1 MASFAAGVAEVVFVV
16 GEILP
21 DIGEK
26 PWHPPVGMRL
36 GAAFFV
42 RNDFPW
48 LNQYFGSQK
57 LASVLS
63 PGIGGIVSWGGR
75 IPAKMAAAI
84 ARFRHL
90 PHWYLED
97 GFLRSVGLGKT
108 GAIPLSIVI
117 DDLGLPVD
125 AHRPSRLERLIEG
138 AGEAGALGSAI
149 GEQIVLNKLSKYNH
163 LPHRPP
169 RIAPTSRRRILL
181 VDQVVGDVSVG
192 RALGSQASFERM
204 FADGLASGAQC
215 LIRTHP
221 DVMAG
226 LRKGYLTADAAAK
239 GDAVLIDDAVSVA
252 SILEIVDE
260 VWTVSSQ
267 FGFDALLRGIP
278 VRCYAAPFYAGWGV
292 TQDHFGVYTKA
303 ALAGRRTKL
312 RTVDQIAA
320 AAFSLY
326 PTYRDPTDWRE
337 INVFQ
342 AIELIVAQQQAA
354 ARA

>member
-1 MASFAAGVAEVVFVV
+1 MAFVAGET
-16 GEILP
+16 LP

-26 PWHPPVGMRL
+26 YWHPPAGMRL
-36 GAAFFV
+36 GATVFV

-48 LNQYFGSQK
+48 LGHYFGSQK
-57 LASVLS
+57 LASTLS
-63 PGIGGIVSWGGR
+63 AGIGGVVSWGGR
-75 IPAKMAAAI
+75 VPAKTAAAI
-84 ARFRHL
+84 ARFRRL
-90 PHWYLED
+90 PHWHLED
-97 GFLRSVGLGKT
+97 GFLRSVGLGKA
-108 GAIPLSIVI
+108 GAIPFSIVI

-125 AHRPSRLERLIEG
+125 ANRPSRLERLIEG
-138 AGEAGALGSAI
+138 AAEASDLGRTI
-149 GEQIVLNKLSKYNH
+149 RQQIVLSRLSKYNH

-169 RIAPTSRRRILL
+169 GIERTGKRRILL

-204 FADGLASGAQC
+204 LADGLASGAQC

-226 LRKGYLTADAAAK
+226 LRKGYLTSDAATK
-239 GDAVLIDDAVSVA
+239 GGAIMMDDAISVA
-252 SILEIVDE
+252 SILDVVDE

-312 RTVDQIAA
+312 RSVDQIAA

-326 PTYRDPTDWRE
+326 PTYRDPTDWRL
-337 INVFQ
+337 IDVFQ
-342 AIELIVAQQQAA
+342 AIELIVAQQKATA
-354 ARA
+354 

>member
-1 MASFAAGVAEVVFVV
+1 MASVAVES
-16 GEILP
+16 LP
-21 DIGEK
+21 DIGDK

-42 RNDFPW
+42 RSDFPW
-48 LNQYFGSQK
+48 LDHYFGSQK
-57 LASVLS
+57 LESTLS

-75 IPAKMAAAI
+75 MPAKTAAAI
-84 ARFRHL
+84 ARFRRL

-97 GFLRSVGLGKT
+97 GFLRSVGLGKS
-108 GAIPLSIVI
+108 GAVPLSIVI

-125 AHRPSRLERLIEG
+125 ANRPSRLERLIEG
-138 AGEAGALGSAI
+138 AGEAGDFGRAI
-149 GEQIVLNKLSKYNH
+149 REQIVLNKLSKYNH
-163 LPHRPP
+163 LPHRSP
-169 RIAPTSRRRILL
+169 RIAPTSKRRILL

-192 RALGSQASFERM
+192 RALGSQASFEKM
-204 FADGLASGAQC
+204 LADGLASDAQC

-226 LRKGYLTADAAAK
+226 LRKGYLTADAAK

-252 SILEIVDE
+252 SILEVVDE

-267 FGFDALLRGIP
+267 FGFDALLRGLP

-342 AIELIVAQQQAA
+342 AIELIVAQQKAA
-354 ARA
+354 ARD

>member
-1 MASFAAGVAEVVFVV
+1 MIYTGVAEVAAVA
-16 GEILP
+16 GEIFP

-26 PWHPPVGMRL
+26 PWHPSADMRL

-48 LNQYFGSQK
+48 LNQYFGKQR
-57 LASVLS
+57 LASVVS
-63 PGIGGIVSWGGR
+63 PGIGGIISWGGR
-75 IPAKMAAAI
+75 ISAKTAAAI

-97 GFLRSVGLGKT
+97 GFLRSVGLGKA

-125 AHRPSRLERLIEG
+125 ASRPSRLERLIEG
-138 AGEAGALGSAI
+138 AADAGALGAAI
-149 GEQIVLNKLSKYNH
+149 REQIVFNRLSKYNH

-169 RIAPTSRRRILL
+169 RIEKAGKRRILL

-192 RALGSQASFERM
+192 RALGSEASFKKM
-204 FADGLASGAQC
+204 LADGLASGAQC

-226 LRKGYLTADAAAK
+226 LRKGYLTADAAK
-239 GDAVLIDDAVSVA
+239 GDAVLVDDAVSVA
-252 SILEIVDE
+252 SILEVVDE

-267 FGFDALLRGIP
+267 FGFDALLRGLP

-292 TQDHFGVYTKA
+292 TQDHYGVYTKA

-337 INVFQ
+337 IDVFQ
-342 AIELIVAQQQAA
+342 AIELIVAQQKAA
-354 ARA
+354 ALG

>member
-1 MASFAAGVAEVVFVV
+1 VAILAGET
-16 GEILP
+16 LP
-21 DIGEK
+21 DIGGK
-26 PWHPPVGMRL
+26 PWHPPADMRL

-42 RNDFPW
+42 RGDFPW
-48 LNQYFGSQK
+48 LGHYFGSQK

-75 IPAKMAAAI
+75 APAKAAGRI
-84 ARFRHL
+84 ARFRRL
-90 PHWYLED
+90 PHWHLED
-97 GFLRSVGLGKT
+97 GFLRSVALGKS

-125 AHRPSRLERLIEG
+125 ASRSSRLERLIEG
-138 AGEAGALGSAI
+138 AGEVGELGRAI
-149 GEQIVLNKLSKYNH
+149 REQIVLNRLSKYNH

-169 RIAPTSRRRILL
+169 RIAPTTKRRILL

-192 RALGSQASFERM
+192 RALGSQASFEKM
-204 FADGLASGAQC
+204 LADGLASDAQC

-226 LRKGYLTADAAAK
+226 FRKGYLTESASK
-239 GDAVLIDDAVSVA
+239 GDVVMIGDAVSVA
-252 SILEIVDE
+252 SILDVVDE

-267 FGFDALLRGIP
+267 FGFDALLRGLP

-292 TQDHFGVYTKA
+292 TEDHFGVYTKA
-303 ALAGRRTKL
+303 ALAGRRTKR

-326 PTYRDPTDWRE
+326 PTYRDPSDWQE
-337 INVFQ
+337 IDVFR
-342 AIELIVAQQQAA
+342 AIDLIVAQQKAA
-354 ARA
+354 A

>member
-1 MASFAAGVAEVVFVV
+1 MIYTGVAEVAAVA
-16 GEILP
+16 GEIFP

-26 PWHPPVGMRL
+26 PWHPPADIRL

-42 RNDFPW
+42 RSDFPW
-48 LNQYFGSQK
+48 LGHYFGSQK
-57 LASVLS
+57 LASILS
-63 PGIGGIVSWGGR
+63 PGIGGILSWGGR
-75 IPAKMAAAI
+75 APAKMAARI
-84 ARFRHL
+84 ARFRGL
-90 PHWYLED
+90 RHWHLED
-97 GFLRSVGLGKT
+97 GFLRSMGLGKS

-125 AHRPSRLERLIEG
+125 ANSPSRLERLIEG
-138 AGEAGALGSAI
+138 AGEAGELGHAI
-149 GEQIVLNKLSKYNH
+149 REQIVLNKLSKYNH
-163 LPHRPP
+163 LPHQSPHIER
-169 RIAPTSRRRILL
+169 TTKRRILL

-192 RALGSQASFERM
+192 RALGSKVSFEKM
-204 FADGLASGAQC
+204 LADALATAAQC

-226 LRKGYLTADAAAK
+226 LRKGYLTGDASK
-239 GDAVLIDDAVSVA
+239 GDAILVDDEVSVA
-252 SILEIVDE
+252 SILDVVDE

-267 FGFDALLRGIP
+267 FGFDALLRGVP

-292 TQDHFGVYTKA
+292 TEDHFGVYTKA

-326 PTYRDPTDWRE
+326 PTYRDPADWRE
-337 INVFQ
+337 IDVFK
-342 AIELIVAQQQAA
+342 AIELIVAQQKAA
-354 ARA
+354 A

>member
-1 MASFAAGVAEVVFVV
+1 MAFVV

-21 DIGEK
+21 DLGEK
-26 PWHPPVGMRL
+26 HWHPPAGMRL
-36 GAAFFV
+36 GATFFV

-48 LNQYFGSQK
+48 LGHYFGSQK
-57 LASVLS
+57 FASTLS

-75 IPAKMAAAI
+75 VPAKTAAAI
-84 ARFRHL
+84 ARFRRL
-90 PHWYLED
+90 PHWHLED
-97 GFLRSVGLGKT
+97 GFLRSVGLGKAGT
-108 GAIPLSIVI
+108 IPLSIVI

-125 AHRPSRLERLIEG
+125 ANTSSRLERLIEG
-138 AGEAGALGSAI
+138 AGEAGELGRAI
-149 GEQIVLNKLSKYNH
+149 REQIVLNRLSKYNH

-169 RIAPTSRRRILL
+169 QVERTGKRRILL

-204 FADGLASGAQC
+204 LADGLKSGAQC

-226 LRKGYLTADAAAK
+226 LRKGYLTNDAAAK
-239 GDAVLIDDAVSVA
+239 GGAVLIDDAVSVA
-252 SILEIVDE
+252 SILEVVDE

-312 RTVDQIAA
+312 RSVDQIAA

-326 PTYRDPTDWRE
+326 PTYRDPADWRE
-337 INVFQ
+337 IAVFR
-342 AIELIVAQQQAA
+342 AIDLIVAQQRAA
-354 ARA
+354 A

>member
-1 MASFAAGVAEVVFVV
+1 MAD
-16 GEILP
+16 L
-21 DIGEK
+21 GEK
-26 PWHPPVGMRL
+26 PWHPPADMRL

-42 RNDFPW
+42 RGDFPW
-48 LNQYFGSQK
+48 LGHYFGSQK
-57 LASVLS
+57 LASALS

-75 IPAKMAAAI
+75 AAAKMAMRT
-84 ARFRHL
+84 ARFRRL
-90 PHWYLED
+90 RHWHLED
-97 GFLRSVGLGKT
+97 GFLRSMGLGKS

-125 AHRPSRLERLIEG
+125 ASAPSRLERLIE
-138 AGEAGALGSAI
+138 EAGAAAELGRAI
-149 GEQIVLNKLSKYNH
+149 REQIVLNKLSKYNH
-163 LPHRPP
+163 LPHRSPAID
-169 RIAPTSRRRILL
+169 RTAKRRILL

-192 RALGSQASFERM
+192 RALGSKASFERM
-204 FADGLASGAQC
+204 LADGLASDAQC

-226 LRKGYLTADAAAK
+226 LRKGYLTNGASR
-239 GDAVLIDDAVSVA
+239 GDAILVDDEVSVA
-252 SILEIVDE
+252 SILEVADE

-292 TQDHFGVYTKA
+292 TEDHFGAYTKA
-303 ALAGRRTKL
+303 TLAGRRTKR

-326 PTYRDPTDWRE
+326 PTYRDPADWRE
-337 INVFQ
+337 IDVFR
-342 AIELIVAQQQAA
+342 AIELIVAQQKAA
-354 ARA
+354 A

>member
-1 MASFAAGVAEVVFVV
+1 VAVLAGET
-16 GEILP
+16 LP
-21 DIGEK
+21 EIGEK
-26 PWHPPVGMRL
+26 PWHPPADMRL

-42 RNDFPW
+42 RGDFPW
-48 LNQYFGSQK
+48 LSHYFGSRK

-75 IPAKMAAAI
+75 APAKIAARI
-84 ARFRHL
+84 ARFRQL
-90 PHWYLED
+90 RHWHLED
-97 GFLRSVGLGKT
+97 GFLRSMGLGKS
-108 GAIPLSIVI
+108 GAVPLSIVI

-125 AHRPSRLERLIEG
+125 AIRPSRLERLIES
-138 AGEAGALGSAI
+138 AGEASEHGRAI
-149 GEQIVLNKLSKYNH
+149 REQIVLNKLSKYNH

-169 RIAPTSRRRILL
+169 NIGHTTKRRILM

-192 RALGSQASFERM
+192 RALGSKASFETM
-204 FADGLASGAQC
+204 LADGLASGAQC
-215 LIRTHP
+215 VIRTHP
-221 DVMAG
+221 AVMAG
-226 LRKGYLTADAAAK
+226 LRKGYLSDGVAG
-239 GDAVLIDDAVSVA
+239 GDAVLLDDAVSVA
-252 SILEIVDE
+252 SILDVVDE

-292 TQDHFGVYTKA
+292 TEDRFGVYTKA

-320 AAFSLY
+320 AAFSFY

-337 INVFQ
+337 IDVFR
-342 AIELIVAQQQAA
+342 AIELIVAQQKAA
-354 ARA
+354 A

>member
-1 MASFAAGVAEVVFVV
+1 MAVLAGET
-16 GEILP
+16 LP

-26 PWHPPVGMRL
+26 PWHPPADMRL
-36 GAAFFV
+36 GAALFV
-42 RNDFPW
+42 RGDFPW
-48 LNQYFGSQK
+48 LGHYFGSRK
-57 LASVLS
+57 LASLLS

-75 IPAKMAAAI
+75 APAKMADRI
-84 ARFRHL
+84 ARFRRL
-90 PHWYLED
+90 PHWHLED

-125 AHRPSRLERLIEG
+125 ANRPSRLERLIE
-138 AGEAGALGSAI
+138 EAGQVEDLGRAI
-149 GEQIVLNKLSKYNH
+149 REQIVLNKLSKYNH
-163 LPHRPP
+163 LPHRTP
-169 RIAPTSRRRILL
+169 RIERTAKRRILL

-192 RALGSQASFERM
+192 RALGSNASFEKM
-204 FADGLASGAQC
+204 LADGLASDAQC

-226 LRKGYLTADAAAK
+226 LRKGYLTGSVPK
-239 GDAVLIDDAVSVA
+239 GDVVMMDDAVSVA
-252 SILEIVDE
+252 SILDVVDE

-292 TQDHFGVYTKA
+292 TEDRFGVYTKA
-303 ALAGRRTKL
+303 ALAGRRTKR
-312 RTVDQIAA
+312 RTIDQIAA

-326 PTYRDPTDWRE
+326 PTYRDPADWRE
-337 INVFQ
+337 IDVFR
-342 AIELIVAQQQAA
+342 AIELIISQQKAA
-354 ARA
+354 V

>member
-1 MASFAAGVAEVVFVV
+1 MAFVA
-16 GEILP
+16 GEILA
-21 DIGEK
+21 DRGEK
-26 PWHPPVGMRL
+26 PWHPPAAMRL

-42 RNDFPW
+42 RSDFPW
-48 LNQYFGSQK
+48 LNQYFGGQR
-57 LASVLS
+57 LASALS

-75 IPAKMAAAI
+75 IPAKTAAAI
-84 ARFRHL
+84 ARFRRL

-97 GFLRSVGLGKT
+97 GFLRSVGLGKA
-108 GAIPLSIVI
+108 GAIPFSIIV

-125 AHRPSRLERLIEG
+125 ANRPSRLERLIEG
-138 AGEAGALGSAI
+138 AGEAGDLGKAI
-149 GEQIVLNKLSKYNH
+149 REQIVLNKLSKYNH
-163 LPHRPP
+163 LPHRSPEIE
-169 RIAPTSRRRILL
+169 RTGRRRILL

-192 RALGSQASFERM
+192 RALGSEASFEKM
-204 FADGLASGAQC
+204 LADALASDAQC

-226 LRKGYLTADAAAK
+226 HRRGYLTSDAAAK
-239 GDAVLIDDAVSVA
+239 GNAMLVGDAVSVA
-252 SILEIVDE
+252 SILDVVDE

-267 FGFDALLRGIP
+267 FGFDALLRGLP

-292 TQDHFGVYTKA
+292 TQDHYGVYTKA

-326 PTYRDPTDWRE
+326 PTYRDPADWRE
-337 INVFQ
+337 IDVFR
-342 AIELIVAQQQAA
+342 AIELIVAQQKAA
-354 ARA
+354 A

>member
-1 MASFAAGVAEVVFVV
+1 MAAVA
-16 GEILP
+16 GEIFP

-26 PWHPPVGMRL
+26 PWHPPADMRL

-42 RNDFPW
+42 RSDFPW
-48 LNQYFGSQK
+48 LGHYFGSQK
-57 LASVLS
+57 LASILS
-63 PGIGGIVSWGGR
+63 PGIGGILSWGGR
-75 IPAKMAAAI
+75 APAKMAARI
-84 ARFRHL
+84 ARFRGL
-90 PHWYLED
+90 RHWHLED
-97 GFLRSVGLGKT
+97 GFLRSMGLGKS

-125 AHRPSRLERLIEG
+125 ANSPSRLERLIEG
-138 AGEAGALGSAI
+138 AGEAGDLGRAI
-149 GEQIVLNKLSKYNH
+149 REQIVLNRLSKYNH
-163 LPHRPP
+163 LPHRAP
-169 RIAPTSRRRILL
+169 RIEQTKKRRILL

-192 RALGSQASFERM
+192 RALGSRASFEKM
-204 FADGLASGAQC
+204 LADGLASDAQC

-226 LRKGYLTADAAAK
+226 LRKGYLTDDASK
-239 GDAVLIDDAVSVA
+239 GDAILVGDEVSVA
-252 SILEIVDE
+252 SILDVIDE

-292 TQDHFGVYTKA
+292 TEDRFGVYTKA

-326 PTYRDPTDWRE
+326 PTYRDPADWRE
-337 INVFQ
+337 LDVFQ
-342 AIELIVAQQQAA
+342 AIDLIVAQQKAA
-354 ARA
+354 A

>member
-1 MASFAAGVAEVVFVV
+1 MAFVA

-21 DIGEK
+21 DIGDK
-26 PWHPPVGMRL
+26 PWHPPDDMRL

-42 RNDFPW
+42 RSDFPW
-48 LNQYFGSQK
+48 LNQYFGARK

-63 PGIGGIVSWGGR
+63 PGIGGVVSWGGR
-75 IPAKMAAAI
+75 ISAKTSAAI
-84 ARFRHL
+84 ARYRGL

-97 GFLRSVGLGKT
+97 GFLRSLGLGKS
-108 GAIPLSIVI
+108 GAVPLSIVV

-125 AHRPSRLERLIEG
+125 ANRPSRLERLIEG
-138 AGEAGALGSAI
+138 AAEAGELGRAI
-149 GEQIVLNKLSKYNH
+149 REQIVLNRLSKYNH

-169 RIAPTSRRRILL
+169 RIERTSKRRILL

-192 RALGSQASFERM
+192 RALGSPASFERM
-204 FADGLASGAQC
+204 LADGLASGSQC

-226 LRKGYLTADAAAK
+226 LRKGYLAANAAAK
-239 GDAVLIDDAVSVA
+239 GDAVLVDDAVSVT
-252 SILEIVDE
+252 SILDVVDE

-292 TQDHFGVYTKA
+292 TQDHYGVFAKA
-303 ALAGRRTKL
+303 TLAGRRTKL
-312 RTVDQIAA
+312 RSVDQIAA
-320 AAFSLY
+320 AALSLY
-326 PTYRDPTDWRE
+326 PTYRDPADWRRMD
-337 INVFQ
+337 VFQ
-342 AIELIVAQQQAA
+342 AIELIVAQQKALA
-354 ARA
+354 GA

>member
-1 MASFAAGVAEVVFVV
+1 
-16 GEILP
+16 
-21 DIGEK
+21 
-26 PWHPPVGMRL
+26 
-36 GAAFFV
+36 
-42 RNDFPW
+42 
-48 LNQYFGSQK
+48 
-57 LASVLS
+57 
-63 PGIGGIVSWGGR
+63 
-75 IPAKMAAAI
+75 MAAAI
-84 ARFRHL
+84 ARFRRL

-97 GFLRSVGLGKT
+97 GFLRSVGLGKS

-125 AHRPSRLERLIEG
+125 ANRPSRLERLIEG

-149 GEQIVLNKLSKYNH
+149 REQIVLNRLSKYNH

-169 RIAPTSRRRILL
+169 RIEQRGKRRILL

-192 RALGSQASFERM
+192 RALGSQASFEKM
-204 FADGLASGAQC
+204 LADGLASGAQC

-226 LRKGYLTADAAAK
+226 LRKGYLTSDAAAK
-239 GDAVLIDDAVSVA
+239 GGAIMIDDAVSVA
-252 SILEIVDE
+252 SILDVVDE

-292 TQDHFGVYTKA
+292 TQDHYGVYTKA
-303 ALAGRRTKL
+303 ALAGRRTRL

-326 PTYRDPTDWRE
+326 PTYRNPADWRE

-342 AIELIVAQQQAA
+342 AIELIVAQQRAA
-354 ARA
+354 A

>member
-1 MASFAAGVAEVVFVV
+1 MAAVA
-16 GEILP
+16 GEIFP

-26 PWHPPVGMRL
+26 PWHPPADMRL

-48 LNQYFGSQK
+48 LNQYFGKQR
-57 LASVLS
+57 LASVVS
-63 PGIGGIVSWGGR
+63 PGIGGIISWGGR
-75 IPAKMAAAI
+75 ISAKTAAAI

-97 GFLRSVGLGKT
+97 GFLRSVGLGKA
-108 GAIPLSIVI
+108 GAIPLSIVM

-125 AHRPSRLERLIEG
+125 ANRPSRLERLIEG
-138 AGEAGALGSAI
+138 AGDAGALGSAVR
-149 GEQIVLNKLSKYNH
+149 EQIVLNRLSKYNH

-169 RIAPTSRRRILL
+169 RIERTGKRRILL

-192 RALGSQASFERM
+192 RALGSEASFKKM
-204 FADGLASGAQC
+204 LADGLASGAQC

-226 LRKGYLTADAAAK
+226 LRKGYLTADAAK
-239 GDAVLIDDAVSVA
+239 GDAVLVDDAVSVA
-252 SILEIVDE
+252 SILEVVDE

-267 FGFDALLRGIP
+267 FGFDALLRGLP

-292 TQDHFGVYTKA
+292 TQDHYGVYTKA

-337 INVFQ
+337 IDVFQ
-342 AIELIVAQQQAA
+342 AIELIVAQQRAA
-354 ARA
+354 ALG

>member
-1 MASFAAGVAEVVFVV
+1 MKVAVFADEA
-16 GEILP
+16 LP
-21 DIGEK
+21 YLGEK
-26 PWHPPVGMRL
+26 PWHPPADMRL

-42 RNDFPW
+42 RGDFPW
-48 LNQYFGSQK
+48 LGHYFGSQK
-57 LASVLS
+57 LASALS

-75 IPAKMAAAI
+75 APAKMAARI
-84 ARFRHL
+84 AGFRRL
-90 PHWYLED
+90 RHWHLED
-97 GFLRSVGLGKT
+97 GFLRSMGLGKS

-125 AHRPSRLERLIEG
+125 AIRPSRLERLIES
-138 AGEAGALGSAI
+138 AGEASERGRAI
-149 GEQIVLNKLSKYNH
+149 REQIVLNKLSKYNH

-169 RIAPTSRRRILL
+169 SIERTGKRRILM

-192 RALGSQASFERM
+192 RALGSKASFEKM
-204 FADGLASGAQC
+204 LADGLASGAQC
-215 LIRTHP
+215 IIRTHP

-226 LRKGYLTADAAAK
+226 LRKGYLTDGVAK
-239 GDAVLIDDAVSVA
+239 GDAVLLDDAISVA
-252 SILEIVDE
+252 SILDVVDE

-292 TQDHFGVYTKA
+292 TEDRFGVYTKA

-326 PTYRDPTDWRE
+326 PTYRDPADWRE
-337 INVFQ
+337 IDVFR
-342 AIELIVAQQQAA
+342 AIELIVAQQKAA
-354 ARA
+354 A